1 MKLDVKGLSKDK
13 RVNNLSFTLQP
24 GRMTALIGENGA
36 GKTTLLHMLAG
47 LLRSSAGQI
56 IPSETQTDFRKS
68 IGFLPQY
75 PAFHNWMTANEY
87 LVYAGKLS
95 GVEKRV
101 VNKKAKQLLN
111 RVGLADACNKQISTF
126 SGGMKQRL
134 GIAQA
139 LIGDPQLLL
148 MDEPVSALDP
158 KGRAEVMALLKELK
172 GNCTVMYS
180 THVLHDA
187 EQICDDVLMLHQGK
201 LIKSTSLSDLLS
213 FTKSNS
219 LTVKASEDITDFANR
234 LKEKQPS
241 WLLEIRGHEFTV
253 QDKDDNDIRRLL
265 LKELSQADVPFKQ
278 IAVDSKTLETVFQEV
293 VADANVPRALK
304 KRMA

>member
-13 RVNNLSFTLQP
+13 RVNDLSFTLQP

-47 LLRSSAGQI
+47 LLRPSAGQMV
-56 IPSETQTDFRKS
+56 SSDTEKDLRKA

-75 PAFHNWMTANEY
+75 PAFHDWMTACEY
-87 LVYAGKLS
+87 LVYAGELS
-95 GVEKRV
+95 GVAKGI
-101 VNKKAKQLLN
+101 VNDKAKQLLK
-111 RVGLADACNKQISTF
+111 RVGLADACSMRINTF

-148 MDEPVSALDP
+148 LDEPVSALDP
-158 KGRAEVMALLKELK
+158 KGRAEVMDLLKGLK
-172 GNCTVMYS
+172 GDRTVMYS

-201 LIKSTSLSDLLS
+201 LIKSTSLSNLLS
-213 FTKSNS
+213 YTKSNV
-219 LTVKASEDITDFANR
+219 LTVEASEDITAFANR
-234 LKEKQPS
+234 LKEKEPT
-241 WLLEIRGHEFTV
+241 WLLEISSHMFTV
-253 QDKDDNDIRRLL
+253 KDQDDKDIRHPL
-265 LKELSQADVPFKQ
+265 LKELSEADVPFKQ
-278 IAVDSKTLETVFQEV
+278 ITANSKTLETVFQEV
-293 VADANVPRALK
+293 VGDANVPRAL
-304 KRMA
+304 

>member
-56 IPSETQTDFRKS
+56 IPSKTHADFRKS

-95 GVEKRV
+95 GVEKRA
-101 VNKKAKQLLN
+101 VNKEAKQLLN

-148 MDEPVSALDP
+148 LDEPVSALDP
-158 KGRAEVMALLKELK
+158 KGRAEVMDLLKELK
-172 GNCTVMYS
+172 GNRTVIYS

-187 EQICDDVLMLHQGK
+187 EQICDDVLMLHQGR
-201 LIKSTSLSDLLS
+201 LIKSTALSDLLS
-213 FTKSNS
+213 FTKSNR
-219 LTVKASEDITDFANR
+219 LTVKASEDITGFANR
-234 LKEKQPS
+234 LKERQPT
-241 WLLEIRGHEFTV
+241 WLLEIRGNEFTV

-265 LKELSQADVPFKQ
+265 LQELSQADVPFKQ
-278 IAVDSKTLETVFQEV
+278 IIVDSKTLETVFQEV
-293 VADANVPRALK
+293 VADANVPSALK